1 MTWSHGTVSGYASCN
16 GGGRNACDACREANM
31 QRAKEIRQRKRTGQH
46 HPNDQVDPAS
56 AIKVVAALRSRG
68 YSDSAIG
75 RLSGVPVSCIHRLAR
90 ADAKFVTRETSSRLH
105 TALAYADAHPGAG
118 RKDLNVSASQAH
130 QQMRSLAALG
140 WSLSWQRRQL
150 GFSGGVGAFRYG
162 TISRRNAEKVQRL
175 YDQYGGTPGPSKVAA
190 RHAQALGWHV
200 PLAYDDDG
208 RLIPGAIPNDLTR
221 AAERRE
227 DRQART
233 AQVERLTRMGLS
245 TAEIAVRLGVTD
257 RTVTR
262 ARSRRSA

>member
-1 MTWSHGTVSGYASCN
+1 MTWKHGSISGYKLCN
-16 GGGRNACDACREANM
+16 GGGRNACDACRDANK
-31 QRAKEIRQRKRTGQH
+31 QRAKDIRERKKTGQP
-46 HPNDQVDPAS
+46 HPNDQVNPAH
-56 AIKVVAALRSRG
+56 AVKVVAALRSRG
-68 YSDSAIG
+68 YSNSAVG
-75 RLSGVPVSCIHRLAR
+75 RLSGVPVSCIHRLAHG
-90 ADAKFVTRETSSRLH
+90 DAKFVTRETSSRLT

-118 RKDLNVSASQAH
+118 RKDLNVSASKSH

-175 YDQYGGTPGPSKVAA
+175 YDQFSGTPGPSKLAA
-190 RHAQALGWHV
+190 NHARRLGWHV

-227 DRQART
+227 DRQARV
-233 AQVERLTRMGLS
+233 AQVEHLTRLGLS

-262 ARSRRSA
+262 ARARRSA